1 VPGASSTKQEL
12 QHENDSGFD
21 DVRFS
26 YGSNGTTQIL
36 SNGAGGFNI
45 FGR

>member
-1 VPGASSTKQEL
+1 MTQILPNGAG
-12 QHENDSGFD
+12 GFNT
-21 DVRFS
+21 F
-26 YGSNGTTQIL
+26 GSDGTSQIL